1 MTALQI
7 RSAGTGDLADLER
20 IYNHYVTTT
29 HITFDTEAF
38 TLEQRR
44 AWFDGFSESGPHRLL
59 VAETE
64 AGVVGYA
71 SSIRFRPKSAYHTS
85 VETTVYLDPP
95 HVGLGFGHRLY
106 RALLEAL
113 AGEPAVHRA
122 YGGIALP
129 NPASIALH
137 ESLGFRRVGTFREVG
152 HKFGKFWDVSWFEKE
167 LFRAGAREGSSAERP
182 AHPAS
187 VSSSRELKPRSRV
200 AWLGHRDVF

>member
-7 RSAGTGDLADLER
+7 RSARTGDLAELER

-38 TLEQRR
+38 TMEQRR

-71 SSIRFRPKSAYHTS
+71 SSSRFRPKPAYHTS

-106 RALLEAL
+106 GALLEAL
-113 AGEPAVHRA
+113 DGEPAVHRA

-137 ESLGFRRVGTFREVG
+137 ESLGFRLVGTFREVG

-167 LFRAGAREGSSAERP
+167 LSRGGAREQSSAEPRRLPREP
-182 AHPAS
+182 ATSAS
-187 VSSSRELKPRSRV
+187 R
-200 AWLGHRDVF
+200 